1 MRVRCPGV
9 SWEPQDHLIP
19 GFYLWDV
26 VFVMLLRSMAQT
38 SSAHAPQVPIP
49 QFQPPLQ
56 DGTTAVALAREY
68 NKSAVVSLLEE
79 RTEA

>member
-1 MRVRCPGV
+1 
-9 SWEPQDHLIP
+9 
-19 GFYLWDV
+19 
-26 VFVMLLRSMAQT
+26 MAQT
-38 SSAHAPQVPIP
+38 SSAHDPQVPIP